1 MSLFPNFY
9 SSLSEYSKKG
19 GHVRRHIMI
28 NTTIDKP
35 VEWSALL
42 NNVIKLAV
50 KLADIEKELKQLGH
64 EHAINNHGT
73 LPY

>member
-1 MSLFPNFY
+1 LIQVKNEQHNIY
-9 SSLSEYSKKG
+9 QELNQARELLSNCSA
-19 GHVRRHIMI
+19 
-28 NTTIDKP
+28 IDKP